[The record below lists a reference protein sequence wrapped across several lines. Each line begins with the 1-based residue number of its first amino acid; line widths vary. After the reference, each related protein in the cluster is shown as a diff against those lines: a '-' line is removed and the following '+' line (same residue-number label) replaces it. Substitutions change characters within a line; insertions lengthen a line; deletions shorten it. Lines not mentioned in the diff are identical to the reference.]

1 MILSAS
7 PSLWVRSTTASSR
20 YAREA
25 KDCWGTLYLPILHS
39 NMLPK
44 RGGAARRGGAT
55 SDRYQAW
62 ASRMARFTAEMTALR
77 EDMLVLASIPTPHST
92 RSPTAHST

>member
-25 KDCWGTLYLPILHS
+25 KDCWTTLYLPILPG
-39 NMLPK
+39 NTVPG
-44 RGGAARRGGAT
+44 RGGAAGGTGGAT
-55 SDRYQAW
+55 GWYQAW
-62 ASRMARFTAEMTALR
+62 ASRMARLTAEITALR
-77 EDMLVLASIPTPHST
+77 DDMLVLASMPTPHRT

>member
-25 KDCWGTLYLPILHS
+25 KNCWGTLYLPILHS
-39 NMLPK
+39 NMLP
-44 RGGAARRGGAT
+44 RRGAAHGSGAT

-62 ASRMARFTAEMTALR
+62 ASRMARLTAEMTALR

>member
-25 KDCWGTLYLPILHS
+25 NDCWTTFYLPILPGGT
-39 NMLPK
+39 LP
-44 RGGAARRGGAT
+44 GTVVPAVGTAGT
-55 SDRYQAW
+55 TCRYQAR
-62 ASRMARFTAEMTALR
+62 ASRMARLTAEMTALR
-77 EDMLVLASIPTPHST
+77 DDMLVFASMPTPHRT